1 MHIVIQKSKIFL
13 QQFNILYTPHY
24 ITLQK
29 SIEKALK
36 YVVNFMRDKNYV
48 QIHMA
53 IWQFFFLWCCLT
65 MLLYA
70 INIMPPSPQFFVCS
84 YVYDLLHILFFF
96 QSWFGQQTA
105 KEALHSELKS
115 EKNNNFKFFP
125 FQKHFNIFGPNKT
138 ISIKFN

>member
-36 YVVNFMRDKNYV
+36 YVVNFTREKNYG

-53 IWQFFFLWCCLT
+53 IWRIFFLWCCLT